1 MREVL
6 ELGDGEVERSVLG
19 PSDVNLRTMRDMLG
33 VSASVREGR
42 LTLDGSDN
50 AVGKAL
56 NVARSLVGLVHD
68 GLQPGA
74 SDVER
79 LVRSAGGGAQSMK
92 DGAVARALRVYGSNR
107 YVKPR
112 SAGQASYLEAL
123 AESEIVFCSGPA
135 GTGKTYLA
143 VAQAC
148 AELVAGRAGRIV
160 LTRPAVEAGERL
172 GFLPGDY
179 REKVNPYLRPLYDA
193 LGDMIP
199 ESELARYFQAG
210 TIEVVP
216 LAYMRGRTL
225 NGAFAILDEAQNT
238 TALQMKMFLTRLGWD
253 SRAAVAG
260 DVTQV
265 DLPAGEV
272 SGMAHAMG
280 LLDNIDGLR
289 LVELGEEDVVRHR
302 LVKNIVKAYSRAG
315 GAGRPPSGKESNGQG
330 Q

>member
-6 ELGDGEVERSVLG
+6 ELGDAEVERSVLG
-19 PSDVNLRTMRDMLG
+19 PADANLRALRDLLG
-33 VSASVREGR
+33 VTASVREGR
-42 LTLDGSDN
+42 LTIDGSEG
-50 AVGKAL
+50 AVGRATD
-56 NVARSLVGLVHD
+56 VARRLVGLVHD
-68 GLQPGA
+68 GVEPGVG
-74 SDVER
+74 DVER
-79 LVRSAGGGAQSMK
+79 LAREGGGGGAVPES
-92 DGAVARALRVYGSNR
+92 GTPRALRVFGSNR

-112 SAGQASYLEAL
+112 SPGQAEYLEAL
-123 AESEIVFCSGPA
+123 SGADIVFCSGPA

-148 AELVAGRAGRIV
+148 AELVSGRAGRIV

-199 ESELARYFQAG
+199 ERELGRYLEAG

-225 NGAFAILDEAQNT
+225 NGAYAILDEAQNT
-238 TALQMKMFLTRLGWD
+238 TVLQMKMFLTRLGWD
-253 SRAAVAG
+253 SRAAVVG

-265 DLPAGEV
+265 DLPPGEP
-272 SGMAHAMG
+272 SGMAHAME
-280 LLDNIDGLR
+280 LLNEIDGLR
-289 LVELGEEDVVRHR
+289 MVELREEDVVRHR
-302 LVKNIVKAYSRAG
+302 LVRSIVRAYGREVPG
-315 GAGRPPSGKESNGQG
+315 GPGSGGGK
-330 Q
+330 

>member
-6 ELGDGEVERSVLG
+6 ELGDAEVERSVLG
-19 PSDVNLRTMRDMLG
+19 PADANLRALRDLLG
-33 VSASVREGR
+33 VTASVREGR
-42 LTLDGSDN
+42 LTIDGSEG
-50 AVGKAL
+50 AVGRATD
-56 NVARSLVGLVHD
+56 VARRLVGLVHD
-68 GLQPGA
+68 GVEPGVG
-74 SDVER
+74 DVER
-79 LVRSAGGGAQSMK
+79 LAREGGEERPAPEG
-92 DGAVARALRVYGSNR
+92 GVPRALRVFGSNR

-112 SAGQASYLEAL
+112 SPGQGEYLEAL
-123 AESEIVFCSGPA
+123 SGADIVFCSGPA

-148 AELVAGRAGRIV
+148 AELVSGRAGRIV

-199 ESELARYFQAG
+199 ERELGRYLEAG

-225 NGAFAILDEAQNT
+225 NGAYAILDEAQNT
-238 TALQMKMFLTRLGWD
+238 TVLQMKMFLTRLGWD
-253 SRAAVAG
+253 SRAAVVG

-265 DLPAGEV
+265 DLPAGEP
-272 SGMAHAMG
+272 SGMAHAME
-280 LLDNIDGLR
+280 LLTGIDGLR
-289 LVELGEEDVVRHR
+289 MVELREEDVVRHR
-302 LVKNIVKAYSRAG
+302 LVRSIVRAYGREAPG
-315 GAGRPPSGKESNGQG
+315 GPGPGGGK
-330 Q
+330 